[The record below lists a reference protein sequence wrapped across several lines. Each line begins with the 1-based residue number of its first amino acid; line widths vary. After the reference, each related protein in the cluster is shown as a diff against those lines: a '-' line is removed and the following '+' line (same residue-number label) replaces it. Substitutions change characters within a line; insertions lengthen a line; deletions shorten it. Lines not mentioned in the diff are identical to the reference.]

1 MNLNDLQPREVF
13 RFFYEICRIP
23 HGSYNID
30 AISDYL
36 VAFAKERNL
45 EVRQDQLKNVI
56 IKKPA
61 TEGYEQEETI
71 ILQGHMDMV
80 AVKDAESDIDME
92 KEPLRLNVKDGC
104 LYAEGTSLGGDDGIA
119 VAYALAILDA
129 DTIKHPALEVVFTV
143 NEEVGMDGAIGID
156 LSDLKGTRLLNI
168 DSEEEGVLLTSCAG
182 GMRVHGVLPVDRIA
196 VEGATYI
203 EVTLSGLKGGHSGAE
218 IHHGRANANHTI
230 GRILSELSKKTEF
243 HIVNISGGEKDNAIP
258 LYAET
263 VLAVM
268 NPDMEQIKAELVAL
282 ETMLNNE
289 YAGKEENILIT
300 LRKLEDESRT
310 MADAHSTKRI
320 FEYLCAVPD
329 GVIAMSGLNPEF
341 VETSLNLGVL
351 KLTEKGLEADYALRS
366 SIEQSKLFLRDRVD
380 MITRAFGGYCEF
392 SGDYPGWEYKAVSPL
407 REKMIR
413 VYEACYGSSPEV
425 TAIHAGLECG
435 ILLQKKKDLDCI
447 SFGPDIYDIHTTK
460 ERMPVYSVKR
470 TWEYLLAF
478 LAEKDGE

>member
-1 MNLNDLQPREVF
+1 MNLNDLQPKEVF

-45 EVRQDQLKNVI
+45 EVRQDELKNVI

-61 TEGYEQEETI
+61 TEGYEKEETL

-80 AVKDAESDIDME
+80 AVKDAESDIDLE
-92 KEPLRLNVKDGC
+92 REPLRLNFKDGC

-119 VAYALAILDA
+119 IAYALAILDS
-129 DTIKHPALEVVFTV
+129 DIIKHPALEVVITV

-182 GMRVHGVLPVDRIA
+182 GMRVHAVLPVKRVPA
-196 VEGATYI
+196 EGTCVEI
-203 EVTLSGLKGGHSGAE
+203 TLSGLKGGHSGAE
-218 IHHGRANANHTI
+218 IHHGRANANHTM
-230 GRILSELSKKTEF
+230 GRILAELSKKVDF
-243 HIVNISGGEKDNAIP
+243 NIVQISGGEKDNAIP
-258 LYAET
+258 LYAEA
-263 VLAVM
+263 VLAIK
-268 NPDMEQIKAELVAL
+268 NPDMALMKAELECL
-282 ETMLNNE
+282 EAMLNNE

-300 LRKLEDESRT
+300 LRKLESGNAE
-310 MADAHSTKRI
+310 MVEEASTKSI
-320 FEYLCAVPD
+320 YEYLCAVPD
-329 GVIAMSGLNPEF
+329 GVIAMSGLNPGF

-351 KLTEKGLEADYALRS
+351 KLTEAGLEADYALRS

-380 MITRAFGGYCEF
+380 MITRAFGGFCEF

-413 VYEACYGSSPEV
+413 VYEACYGNSPEV

-435 ILLQKKKDLDCI
+435 ILLEKKKDLDCI

-470 TWEYLLAF
+470 TWEYLLAI
-478 LAEKDGE
+478 LAEKENE

>member
-1 MNLNDLQPREVF
+1 MNLNDLQPKEVF

-45 EVRQDQLKNVI
+45 EVRQDELKNVI
-56 IKKPA
+56 IRKPA
-61 TEGYEQEETI
+61 TTGYEKEETL

-80 AVKDAESDIDME
+80 AVKDAESDMDME
-92 KEPLRLNVKDGC
+92 KDPLRLNFKDGC

-119 VAYALAILDA
+119 IAYALAILDS
-129 DTIKHPALEVVFTV
+129 DSIKHPALEAVFTV

-182 GMRVHGVLPVDRIA
+182 GMRVHAVLPVKR
-196 VEGATYI
+196 VPMEGKYI
-203 EVTLSGLKGGHSGAE
+203 EITLSGLKGGHSGAE

-230 GRILSELSKKTEF
+230 GRILAKLSKKVSF
-243 HIVNISGGEKDNAIP
+243 HIVSISGGEKDNAIP
-258 LYAET
+258 LYAEA
-263 VLAVM
+263 VLAVN
-268 NPDMEQIKAELVAL
+268 NPDMTLIKTELEAL
-282 ETMLNNE
+282 EVMLNNE

-300 LRKLEDESRT
+300 LRKMENGSAM
-310 MADAHSTKRI
+310 MADEASTKCI

-329 GVIAMSGLNPEF
+329 GVIAMSGLNPGF

-351 KLTEKGLEADYALRS
+351 KLTEGGLEADYALRS
-366 SIEQSKLFLRDRVD
+366 SIEESKLFLRDRVD
-380 MITRAFGGYCEF
+380 MITRAFGGTCEF

-407 REKMIR
+407 RDKMIR
-413 VYEACYGSSPEV
+413 VYEECYGSSPEV

-435 ILLQKKKDLDCI
+435 ILLQKKPDLDCI

-470 TWEYLLAF
+470 TWEYLLAL
-478 LAEKDGE
+478 LAEKENV

>member
-1 MNLNDLQPREVF
+1 MNLNDLQPKEVF
-13 RFFYEICRIP
+13 RYFYEICRIP

-45 EVRQDQLKNVI
+45 EVVQDELKNVI

-61 TEGYEQEETI
+61 TEGYEKEETL

-80 AVKDAESDIDME
+80 AVKDAEADIDLE
-92 KEPLRLNVKDGC
+92 KEPLRLSFKDGC

-119 VAYALAILDA
+119 IAYALAILDS
-129 DTIKHPALEVVFTV
+129 DTIKHPALEVVITV

-156 LSDLKGTRLLNI
+156 LSGLKGTRLLNI

-182 GMRVHGVLPVDRIA
+182 GMRVHAVLPVNKVPLEGTC
-196 VEGATYI
+196 VEI
-203 EVTLSGLKGGHSGAE
+203 TLSGLKGGHSGAE

-230 GRILSELSKKTEF
+230 GRILAELSKKVDF
-243 HIVNISGGEKDNAIP
+243 NIVQISGGEKDNAIP
-258 LYAET
+258 LYAEA
-263 VLAVM
+263 VLAVKEANM
-268 NPDMEQIKAELVAL
+268 ALMKAELECMEA
-282 ETMLNNE
+282 MLNNE

-300 LRKLEDESRT
+300 LRKLENESAE
-310 MADAHSTKRI
+310 MADEASTKSVY
-320 FEYLCAVPD
+320 EYLCAVPD
-329 GVIAMSGLNPEF
+329 GVIAMSGLNPGF

-351 KLTEKGLEADYALRS
+351 KLTEAGLEADYALRS

-380 MITRAFGGYCEF
+380 MITRAFGGFCEF

-435 ILLQKKKDLDCI
+435 ILLEKKKDLDCI

-470 TWEYLLAF
+470 TWEYLLAI
-478 LAEKDGE
+478 LAEKENE

>member
-1 MNLNDLQPREVF
+1 MNLNDLQPKEVF

-45 EVRQDQLKNVI
+45 EVVQDELKNVI

-61 TEGYEQEETI
+61 TEGYEKEETL

-80 AVKDAESDIDME
+80 AVKDAEADIDLE
-92 KEPLRLNVKDGC
+92 NEPLRLNFKDGC

-119 VAYALAILDA
+119 IAYALAILDS
-129 DTIKHPALEVVFTV
+129 DTIKHPALEVVITV

-156 LSDLKGTRLLNI
+156 LSGLKGTRLLNI

-182 GMRVHGVLPVDRIA
+182 GMRVHAVLPVNKVPLEGTC
-196 VEGATYI
+196 VEI
-203 EVTLSGLKGGHSGAE
+203 TLSGLKGGHSGAE
-218 IHHGRANANHTI
+218 IHHGRANANHTM
-230 GRILSELSKKTEF
+230 GRILAELSKKAAF
-243 HIVNISGGEKDNAIP
+243 NIMQISGGEKDNAIP
-258 LYAET
+258 LYAEA
-263 VLAVM
+263 VLAIK
-268 NPDMEQIKAELVAL
+268 NPDMALMKAELESL
-282 ETMLNNE
+282 EAMLNNE

-300 LRKLEDESRT
+300 LRKLESGEAE
-310 MADAHSTKRI
+310 MVDAASTKSI
-320 FEYLCAVPD
+320 YEYLCAVPD
-329 GVIAMSGLNPEF
+329 GVIAMSGLNPGF

-351 KLTEKGLEADYALRS
+351 KLTEAGLEADYALRS
-366 SIEQSKLFLRDRVD
+366 SIEHSKLFLRDRVD
-380 MITRAFGGYCEF
+380 MITRAFGGTCEF

-407 REKMIR
+407 RDKMIR
-413 VYEACYGSSPEV
+413 VYEECYGSSPEV

-435 ILLQKKKDLDCI
+435 ILLEKKKDLDCI

-470 TWEYLLAF
+470 TWEYLLAV
-478 LAEKDGE
+478 LAEKENV

>member
-1 MNLNDLQPREVF
+1 MNLNDLQPKEVF
-13 RFFYEICRIP
+13 RFFCEICRIP

-45 EVRQDQLKNVI
+45 EVRQDQLKNII

-61 TEGYEQEETI
+61 TEGYEKEETL

-80 AVKDAESDIDME
+80 AVKDADSDMDME
-92 KEPLRLNVKDGC
+92 KDGLRLAFKDGC

-119 VAYALAILDA
+119 VAYALAILDS
-129 DTIKHPALEVVFTV
+129 DTIKHPALEAVFTV

-182 GMRVHGVLPVDRIA
+182 GMRVHAVLPVVQIPA
-196 VEGATYI
+196 EGSFVKI
-203 EVTLSGLKGGHSGAE
+203 VLKGLKGGHSGAE
-218 IHHGRANANHTI
+218 IHHGRANANHTM
-230 GRILSELSKKTEF
+230 GRILSELSRKVSFNLVE
-243 HIVNISGGEKDNAIP
+243 ISGGEKDNAIP

-263 VLAVM
+263 VLCIK
-268 NPDMEQIKAELVAL
+268 NPDMDLIGAELAIVENVL
-282 ETMLNNE
+282 RNE
-289 YAGKEENILIT
+289 YAGKEDHIGIT
-300 LRKLEDESRT
+300 VCELEHMAIT
-310 MADAHSTKRI
+310 MADESSTKAVY
-320 FEYLCAVPD
+320 EYLCAVPD
-329 GVIAMSGLNPEF
+329 GVIAMSGLNPGF

-351 KLTEKGLEADYALRS
+351 KLTEEGLEADYALRS

-380 MITRAFGGYCEF
+380 MITRAFGGHCEF
-392 SGDYPGWEYKAVSPL
+392 SGDYPGWEYKANSPL
-407 REKMIR
+407 RDKMIR
-413 VYEACYGSSPEV
+413 VYEKCYGSAPEV

-460 ERMPVYSVKR
+460 ERMPVDSVKR
-470 TWEYLLAF
+470 TWEYLLAV
-478 LAEKDGE
+478 LEEKECG

>member
-1 MNLNDLQPREVF
+1 MNLNDLQPKEVF

-45 EVRQDQLKNVI
+45 EVVQDELKNVI

-61 TEGYEQEETI
+61 TEGYEKEETL

-80 AVKDAESDIDME
+80 AVKDAESDIDLE
-92 KEPLRLNVKDGC
+92 REPLRLNFKDGC

-119 VAYALAILDA
+119 VAYALAILDS
-129 DTIKHPALEVVFTV
+129 DSIKHPALEAVFTV

-182 GMRVHGVLPVDRIA
+182 GMRVHAVLPVNKVPLEGTC
-196 VEGATYI
+196 VEI
-203 EVTLSGLKGGHSGAE
+203 TLSGLKGGHSGAE
-218 IHHGRANANHTI
+218 IHHGRANANHTM
-230 GRILSELSKKTEF
+230 GRILAELSKKAAF
-243 HIVNISGGEKDNAIP
+243 NIMQISGGEKDNASP
-258 LYAET
+258 LYAEA
-263 VLAVM
+263 VLAIK
-268 NPDMEQIKAELVAL
+268 NPDMALMKAELESL
-282 ETMLNNE
+282 EAMLNNE

-300 LRKLEDESRT
+300 LRKLESGEAE
-310 MADAHSTKRI
+310 MVDAASTKSI
-320 FEYLCAVPD
+320 YEYLCAVPD
-329 GVIAMSGLNPEF
+329 GVIAMSGLNPGF

-351 KLTEKGLEADYALRS
+351 KLTEAGLEADYALRS
-366 SIEQSKLFLRDRVD
+366 SIEHSKLFLRDRVD
-380 MITRAFGGYCEF
+380 MITRAFGGFCEF

-407 REKMIR
+407 RDKMIR
-413 VYEACYGSSPEV
+413 VYEECYGSSPEV

-435 ILLQKKKDLDCI
+435 ILLEKKKDLDCI

-470 TWEYLLAF
+470 TWEYLLAV
-478 LAEKDGE
+478 LAEKENE

>member
-1 MNLNDLQPREVF
+1 MNLNDLQPKEVF

-30 AISDYL
+30 AISNYL
-36 VAFAKERNL
+36 VAFAKERTL
-45 EVRQDQLKNVI
+45 KVRQDEFKNVI
-56 IKKPA
+56 IWKPA
-61 TEGYEQEETI
+61 TEGYEKEETL

-80 AVKDAESDIDME
+80 AVKDAESDIDLE
-92 KEPLRLNVKDGC
+92 KDPLRLNFKDGC

-119 VAYALAILDA
+119 VAYALAILDS
-129 DTIKHPALEVVFTV
+129 DSIKHPALEVIFTV
-143 NEEVGMDGAIGID
+143 NEEVGMDGAFGID

-182 GMRVHGVLPVDRIA
+182 GMRVHAVLPVKR
-196 VEGATYI
+196 VPFEGTCI
-203 EVTLSGLKGGHSGAE
+203 EITLSGLKGGHSGAE

-230 GRILSELSKKTEF
+230 GRILAELSKKVSF
-243 HIVNISGGEKDNAIP
+243 NIVQISGGEKDNAIP
-258 LYAET
+258 LYAEA
-263 VLAVM
+263 VLAVK
-268 NPDMEQIKAELVAL
+268 NPDMALIKAELETL
-282 ETMLNNE
+282 ESMLNNE

-300 LRKLEDESRT
+300 LRKLENVSAE
-310 MADAHSTKRI
+310 MVNEASTKSI
-320 FEYLCAVPD
+320 CEYLCAVPD
-329 GVIAMSGLNPEF
+329 GVIAMSGLNPGF

-351 KLTEKGLEADYALRS
+351 KLTEAGLEADYALRS

-380 MITRAFGGYCEF
+380 MITRAFGGFCEF

-435 ILLQKKKDLDCI
+435 ILLEKKKDLDCI

-470 TWEYLLAF
+470 TWEYLLAI
-478 LAEKDGE
+478 LAEKENE

>member
-1 MNLNDLQPREVF
+1 MNLNDLQPKEVF

-45 EVRQDQLKNVI
+45 EVVQDQLKNVI

-61 TEGYEQEETI
+61 TEGYEKEETL

-80 AVKDAESDIDME
+80 AVKDAESDMDMD
-92 KEPLRLNVKDGC
+92 KDPLRLAFKDGC

-119 VAYALAILDA
+119 VAYALAILDS
-129 DTIKHPALEVVFTV
+129 DSIKHPALEVVFTV

-182 GMRVHGVLPVDRIA
+182 GMRVHGVIPVNK
-196 VEGATYI
+196 VLCEGACVEI
-203 EVTLSGLKGGHSGAE
+203 TLSGLKGGHSGAE

-230 GRILSELSKKTEF
+230 GRILAELSKKVSF
-243 HIVNISGGEKDNAIP
+243 HIVEISGGEKDNAIP
-258 LYAET
+258 LYAVT
-263 VLAVM
+263 TLAVK
-268 NPDMEQIKAELVAL
+268 NPDMELMKSVLEEL
-282 ETMLNNE
+282 ETILNNE

-300 LRKLEDESRT
+300 LRKLEDSSAT
-310 MADAHSTKRI
+310 MADEQSTKRI
-320 FEYLCAVPD
+320 YEYLCAVPD
-329 GVIAMSGLNPEF
+329 GVIAMSGLNPGF

-351 KLTEKGLEADYALRS
+351 KLTEAGLEADYALRS
-366 SIEQSKLFLRDRVD
+366 SIEQSKLYLRDRVD

-392 SGDYPGWEYKAVSPL
+392 SGDYPGWEYKTNSPL

-447 SFGPDIYDIHTTK
+447 SFGPDIFDIHTTK
-460 ERMPVYSVKR
+460 ERMPVDSVKR
-470 TWEYLLAF
+470 TWDYLLAV
-478 LAEKDGE
+478 LAEKECD

>member
-1 MNLNDLQPREVF
+1 MNLNDLQPKEVF

-61 TEGYEQEETI
+61 TEGYEKEETL

-80 AVKDAESDIDME
+80 AVKETDSDIDME
-92 KEPLRLNVKDGC
+92 KDPLRLDYKDGC
-104 LYAEGTSLGGDDGIA
+104 LYAQGTSLGGDDGIA
-119 VAYALAILDA
+119 IAYALAILDS
-129 DTIKHPALEVVFTV
+129 DSIKHPGLEVVFTV

-182 GMRVHGVLPVDRIA
+182 GMRVHALLPVVRIPS
-196 VEGATYI
+196 EGSC
-203 EVTLSGLKGGHSGAE
+203 VKVVLSGLKGGHSGAE
-218 IHHGRANANHTI
+218 IHHGRANANHTM
-230 GRILSELSKKTEF
+230 GRILSELSRKVSF
-243 HIVNISGGEKDNAIP
+243 NVAMLSGGEKDNAIP
-258 LYAET
+258 LYAEALLC
-263 VLAVM
+263 VK
-268 NPDMEQIKAELVAL
+268 NPDMNELSTELSAIEEVL
-282 ETMLNNE
+282 KNE
-289 YAGKEENILIT
+289 YAGKEDGIRIT
-300 LRKLEDESRT
+300 LCESECKVVT
-310 MADAHSTKRI
+310 MLDVQSTKAVY
-320 FEYLCAVPD
+320 EYLCSVPD
-329 GVIAMSGLNPEF
+329 GVIAMSGLNSGF

-351 KLTEKGLEADYALRS
+351 KLTEEGLEADYALRS

-380 MITRAFGGYCEF
+380 MITRAFGGSCEF
-392 SGDYPGWEYKAVSPL
+392 SGDYPGWEYRAQSPL
-407 REKMIR
+407 RDKMIR
-413 VYEACYGSSPEV
+413 VYERCYGSLPEV

-435 ILLQKKKDLDCI
+435 ILLKKRSDLDCI

-460 ERMPVYSVKR
+460 ERMPVDSVKR
-470 TWEYLLAF
+470 TWEYLLAI
-478 LAEKDGE
+478 LSEKEQG

>member
-1 MNLNDLQPREVF
+1 MNINDLQPKEVF
-13 RFFYEICRIP
+13 RYFYEICRIP

-45 EVRQDQLKNVI
+45 KCRQDEFKNVI
-56 IKKPA
+56 IWKPA
-61 TEGYEQEETI
+61 TEGYEKEETL

-80 AVKDAESDIDME
+80 AVKDAESDIDLE
-92 KEPLRLNVKDGC
+92 KEPLRLNFRDGC

-119 VAYALAILDA
+119 IAYALAILDT
-129 DTIKHPALEVVFTV
+129 DSIKHPALEVIFTV

-182 GMRVHGVLPVDRIA
+182 GMRVHGVIPVTR
-196 VEGATYI
+196 VPLEGECLEI
-203 EVTLSGLKGGHSGAE
+203 TLSGLKGGHSGAE
-218 IHHGRANANHTI
+218 IHHGRANANHTM
-230 GRILSELSKKTEF
+230 GRILSELAKKVSF
-243 HIVNISGGEKDNAIP
+243 SIVDISGGEKDNAIP
-258 LYAET
+258 LYAEAT
-263 VLAVM
+263 LAIR
-268 NPDMEQIKAELVAL
+268 NPDMDLMKAELESVEAV
-282 ETMLNNE
+282 LNKE

-300 LRKLEDESRT
+300 LRKVTSNIQN
-310 MADAHSTKRI
+310 MADEKSTKAVY
-320 FEYLCAVPD
+320 EYLCAVPD
-329 GVIAMSGLNPEF
+329 GVIAMSGLNPGF

-351 KLTEKGLEADYALRS
+351 KLSEAGLEADYALRS
-366 SIEQSKLFLRDRVD
+366 SVEESKLYLRDRVD

-407 REKMIR
+407 RDKMIR
-413 VYEACYGSSPEV
+413 VYEECYGSSPEV

-435 ILLQKKKDLDCI
+435 ILLQKKPELDCI

-470 TWEYLLAF
+470 TWEYLLAV
-478 LAEKDGE
+478 LAEKESE

>member
-1 MNLNDLQPREVF
+1 MNLNDLQPKEVF

-36 VAFAKERNL
+36 VAFAKERKL
-45 EVRQDQLKNVI
+45 EVRQDELKNVI

-61 TEGYEQEETI
+61 TAGYEKEETL

-92 KEPLRLNVKDGC
+92 KEPLRLAFRDGC

-119 VAYALAILDA
+119 VAYALAILDS
-129 DTIKHPALEVVFTV
+129 DSIKHPALEVIFTV

-182 GMRVHGVLPVDRIA
+182 GMRVHGVLPVNKVPCEGTC
-196 VEGATYI
+196 VEI
-203 EVTLSGLKGGHSGAE
+203 TLSGLKGGHSGAE
-218 IHHGRANANHTI
+218 IHHGRANANHTM
-230 GRILSELSKKTEF
+230 GRILAGLSRKISF
-243 HIVNISGGEKDNAIP
+243 NIVQISGGEKDNAIP

-263 VLAVM
+263 VLCVQ
-268 NPDMEQIKAELVAL
+268 NPDMELMKSAL
-282 ETMLNNE
+282 EELEAILNNE

-300 LRKLEDESRT
+300 LRKLEESSAT
-310 MADAHSTKRI
+310 MADEQSTKRI
-320 FEYLCAVPD
+320 YEYLCAVPD
-329 GVIAMSGLNPEF
+329 GVIAMSGLNPGF

-351 KLTEKGLEADYALRS
+351 KLTEAGLEVDYALRS
-366 SIEQSKLFLRDRVD
+366 SIEQSKLYLRDRVD

-392 SGDYPGWEYKAVSPL
+392 SGDYPGWEYKANSPL

-470 TWEYLLAF
+470 TWEYLLAI
-478 LAEKDGE
+478 LAEKENE

>member
-1 MNLNDLQPREVF
+1 MNLNDLQPKEVF

-45 EVRQDQLKNVI
+45 EVRQDELKNVI

-61 TEGYEQEETI
+61 TEGYEKEETL

-80 AVKDAESDIDME
+80 AVKDAESDIDLE
-92 KEPLRLNVKDGC
+92 REPLRLNFKDGC

-119 VAYALAILDA
+119 IAYALAILDS
-129 DTIKHPALEVVFTV
+129 DTIKHPALEVVITV

-182 GMRVHGVLPVDRIA
+182 GMRVHAVLPVNKVPLEGTC
-196 VEGATYI
+196 VEI
-203 EVTLSGLKGGHSGAE
+203 TLSGLKGGHSGAE

-230 GRILSELSKKTEF
+230 GRILAELSKKVDF
-243 HIVNISGGEKDNAIP
+243 NIVQISGGEKDNAIP
-258 LYAET
+258 LYAEA
-263 VLAVM
+263 VLAIK
-268 NPDMEQIKAELVAL
+268 NPDMALMKAELERL
-282 ETMLNNE
+282 EAMLNNE

-300 LRKLEDESRT
+300 LRKLESGKAE
-310 MADAHSTKRI
+310 MVEEASTKSI
-320 FEYLCAVPD
+320 YEYLCAVPD
-329 GVIAMSGLNPEF
+329 GVIAMSGLNPGF

-351 KLTEKGLEADYALRS
+351 KLTEAGLEADYALRS

-380 MITRAFGGYCEF
+380 MITRAFGGFCEF

-435 ILLQKKKDLDCI
+435 ILLEKKKDLDCI

-470 TWEYLLAF
+470 TWEYLLAI
-478 LAEKDGE
+478 LAEKECE

>member
-1 MNLNDLQPREVF
+1 MNLNDLQPKEVF
-13 RFFYEICRIP
+13 RYFYEICRIP

-36 VAFAKERNL
+36 VAFAKQRNL
-45 EVRQDQLKNVI
+45 EVVQDELKNVI
-56 IKKPA
+56 IKKAA
-61 TEGYEQEETI
+61 TAGYENEETL

-80 AVKDAESDIDME
+80 AVKDAEADIDLE
-92 KEPLRLNVKDGC
+92 KEPLRLNFKDGC

-119 VAYALAILDA
+119 IAYALAILDS
-129 DTIKHPALEVVFTV
+129 DSIKHPALEVVITV

-182 GMRVHGVLPVDRIA
+182 GMRVHAVLPVNKVPLEGTC
-196 VEGATYI
+196 VEI
-203 EVTLSGLKGGHSGAE
+203 TLSGLKGGHSGAE
-218 IHHGRANANHTI
+218 IHHGRANANHTM
-230 GRILSELSKKTEF
+230 GRILAELSKKMSF
-243 HIVNISGGEKDNAIP
+243 GIVEISGGEKDNAIP
-258 LYAET
+258 LYAESI
-263 VLAVM
+263 LAVKDA
-268 NPDMEQIKAELVAL
+268 DMALMKAELEAL
-282 ETMLNNE
+282 EAMLNNE

-300 LRKLEDESRT
+300 LRKLDNDSAT
-310 MADAHSTKRI
+310 MADEPSTKRI
-320 FEYLCAVPD
+320 YEYLCTVPD
-329 GVIAMSGLNPEF
+329 GVIAMSGLNPGF

-351 KLTEKGLEADYALRS
+351 KLTEAGLEADYALRS

-380 MITRAFGGYCEF
+380 MITRAFGGICEF

-407 REKMIR
+407 RDKMIR
-413 VYEACYGSSPEV
+413 VYEECYGSSPEV

-435 ILLQKKKDLDCI
+435 ILLEKKKDLDCI

-470 TWEYLLAF
+470 TWEYLLAV
-478 LAEKDGE
+478 LAEKENE

>member
-1 MNLNDLQPREVF
+1 MNLNDLQPKEVF
-13 RFFYEICRIP
+13 RYFYEICRIP

-45 EVRQDQLKNVI
+45 EVRQDELKNVI

-61 TEGYEQEETI
+61 TEGYEKEETL

-80 AVKDAESDIDME
+80 AVKDAESDIDLE
-92 KEPLRLNVKDGC
+92 KEPLRLNFKDDC

-119 VAYALAILDA
+119 VAYALAILDS
-129 DTIKHPALEVVFTV
+129 DTIKHPALEVVITV

-182 GMRVHGVLPVDRIA
+182 GMRVHAVLPVNKVPLEGTC
-196 VEGATYI
+196 VEI
-203 EVTLSGLKGGHSGAE
+203 TLSGLKGGHSGAE

-230 GRILSELSKKTEF
+230 GRILAELSKKVDF
-243 HIVNISGGEKDNAIP
+243 NIVQISGGEKDNAIP
-258 LYAET
+258 LYAEA
-263 VLAVM
+263 VLAIK
-268 NPDMEQIKAELVAL
+268 NPDMALMKAELESL
-282 ETMLNNE
+282 EAMLNNE

-300 LRKLEDESRT
+300 LRKLESGEAE
-310 MADAHSTKRI
+310 MVDAASTKSI
-320 FEYLCAVPD
+320 YEYLCAVPD
-329 GVIAMSGLNPEF
+329 GVIAMSGLNPGF

-351 KLTEKGLEADYALRS
+351 KLTEAGLEADYALRS

-380 MITRAFGGYCEF
+380 MITRAFGGFCEF

-413 VYEACYGSSPEV
+413 VYEECYGSSPEV

-435 ILLQKKKDLDCI
+435 ILLEKKKDLDCI

-470 TWEYLLAF
+470 TWEYLLAI
-478 LAEKDGE
+478 LAEKENE

>member
-1 MNLNDLQPREVF
+1 MNLNDLQPKEVF
-13 RFFYEICRIP
+13 RYFYEICRIP

-45 EVRQDQLKNVI
+45 EVRQDELKNVI

-61 TEGYEQEETI
+61 TEGYEKEETL

-80 AVKDAESDIDME
+80 AVKDAESDIDLE
-92 KEPLRLNVKDGC
+92 REPLRLNFKDGC

-119 VAYALAILDA
+119 VAYALAILDS
-129 DTIKHPALEVVFTV
+129 DSIKHPALEAVFTV

-182 GMRVHGVLPVDRIA
+182 GMRVHA
-196 VEGATYI
+196 VIPTNKVPLEGTCVEI
-203 EVTLSGLKGGHSGAE
+203 TLSGLKGGHSGAE
-218 IHHGRANANHTI
+218 IHHGRANANHTM
-230 GRILSELSKKTEF
+230 GRILAELSKKVAF
-243 HIVNISGGEKDNAIP
+243 NLVQISGGEKDNAIP
-258 LYAET
+258 LYAEA
-263 VLAVM
+263 VLAIK
-268 NPDMEQIKAELVAL
+268 NPNMALMKAELESL
-282 ETMLNNE
+282 EAMLNNE

-300 LRKLEDESRT
+300 LRKLESGEAE
-310 MADAHSTKRI
+310 MVDAASTKSI
-320 FEYLCAVPD
+320 CEYLCAVPD
-329 GVIAMSGLNPEF
+329 GVIAVSGLNPGF

-351 KLTEKGLEADYALRS
+351 KLTEAGLEADYALRS

-380 MITRAFGGYCEF
+380 MITRAFGGTCEF
-392 SGDYPGWEYKAVSPL
+392 SGDYPGWEYKVVSPL
-407 REKMIR
+407 RDKMIR
-413 VYEACYGSSPEV
+413 VYEGCYGSSPEV

-435 ILLQKKKDLDCI
+435 ILLEKKKDLDCI

-460 ERMPVYSVKR
+460 ERMSVDSVQR
-470 TWEYLLAF
+470 TWEYLLAV
-478 LAEKDGE
+478 LAEKECK

>member
-1 MNLNDLQPREVF
+1 MNLNDLQPKEVF
-13 RFFYEICRIP
+13 RYFYEICRIP

-45 EVRQDQLKNVI
+45 EVRQDELKNVI

-61 TEGYEQEETI
+61 TEGYEKEETL

-80 AVKDAESDIDME
+80 AVKDAEAGIDLE
-92 KEPLRLNVKDGC
+92 NDPLRLNFKDGC

-119 VAYALAILDA
+119 VAYALAILDS
-129 DTIKHPALEVVFTV
+129 DSIKHPALEAVFTV

-182 GMRVHGVLPVDRIA
+182 GMRVHA
-196 VEGATYI
+196 VIPTNKVPLEGTCVEI
-203 EVTLSGLKGGHSGAE
+203 TLSGLKGGHSGAE
-218 IHHGRANANHTI
+218 IHHGRANANHTM
-230 GRILSELSKKTEF
+230 GRILAELSKKVAF
-243 HIVNISGGEKDNAIP
+243 NLVQISGGEKDNAIP
-258 LYAET
+258 LYAEV
-263 VLAVM
+263 VLAIK
-268 NPDMEQIKAELVAL
+268 NPDMALMKAELESL
-282 ETMLNNE
+282 EAMLNNE

-300 LRKLEDESRT
+300 LRKLESGKAE
-310 MADAHSTKRI
+310 MVDAASTKSI
-320 FEYLCAVPD
+320 YEYLCAVPD
-329 GVIAMSGLNPEF
+329 GVIAMSGLNPGF

-351 KLTEKGLEADYALRS
+351 KLTEAGLEADYALRS

-380 MITRAFGGYCEF
+380 MITRAFGGTCEF
-392 SGDYPGWEYKAVSPL
+392 SGDYPGWEYKVVSPL
-407 REKMIR
+407 RDKMIR
-413 VYEACYGSSPEV
+413 VYEECYGSSPEV

-435 ILLQKKKDLDCI
+435 ILLEKKKDLDCI

-460 ERMPVYSVKR
+460 ERMSVDSVQR
-470 TWEYLLAF
+470 TWEYLLAV
-478 LAEKDGE
+478 LAEKECK

>member
-1 MNLNDLQPREVF
+1 MNLNDLQPKEVF

-45 EVRQDQLKNVI
+45 EVVQDELKNVI

-61 TEGYEQEETI
+61 TEGYEKEETM

-80 AVKDAESDIDME
+80 AVKDAESDIDLE
-92 KEPLRLNVKDGC
+92 KESLRLNFKDGC

-119 VAYALAILDA
+119 IAYALAILDS
-129 DTIKHPALEVVFTV
+129 DTIKHPDLEVVITV

-156 LSDLKGTRLLNI
+156 LSGLKGTRLLNI

-182 GMRVHGVLPVDRIA
+182 GMRVHAVLPVNK
-196 VEGATYI
+196 VPLEGACVEI
-203 EVTLSGLKGGHSGAE
+203 TLSGLKGGHSGAE
-218 IHHGRANANHTI
+218 IHHGRANANHTM
-230 GRILSELSKKTEF
+230 GRILAELSKKMSF
-243 HIVNISGGEKDNAIP
+243 GIVEISGGEKDNAIP
-258 LYAET
+258 LYAES
-263 VLAVM
+263 VLAVKDV
-268 NPDMEQIKAELVAL
+268 DMALMKAELEAL
-282 ETMLNNE
+282 ELMLNKE

-300 LRKLEDESRT
+300 LRKKECENT
-310 MADAHSTKRI
+310 MMADNASTARI
-320 FEYLCAVPD
+320 CEYLCAVPD
-329 GVIAMSGLNPEF
+329 GVIAMSGLNQSF

-351 KLTEKGLEADYALRS
+351 KLTEAGLEADYALRS

-380 MITRAFGGYCEF
+380 MITRVFGGTCEF

-407 REKMIR
+407 RDKMIR
-413 VYEACYGSSPEV
+413 VYEECYGSSPEV

-435 ILLQKKKDLDCI
+435 ILLEKKKDLDCI

-470 TWEYLLAF
+470 TWEYLLAV
-478 LAEKDGE
+478 LAEKENE

>member
-1 MNLNDLQPREVF
+1 MNLNDLQPKEVF
-13 RFFYEICRIP
+13 RYFYEICRIP

-45 EVRQDQLKNVI
+45 EVVQDELKNVI
-56 IKKPA
+56 IKKDA
-61 TEGYEQEETI
+61 TAGYEKEETL

-80 AVKDAESDIDME
+80 AVKDAEADIDLE
-92 KEPLRLNVKDGC
+92 KEPLRLNFKDGC

-119 VAYALAILDA
+119 IAYALAILDS
-129 DTIKHPALEVVFTV
+129 DTIKHPALEVVITV

-156 LSDLKGTRLLNI
+156 LSGLKGTRLLNI

-182 GMRVHGVLPVDRIA
+182 GMRVHAVLPVNKVPLEGTC
-196 VEGATYI
+196 VEI
-203 EVTLSGLKGGHSGAE
+203 TLSGLKGGHSGAE
-218 IHHGRANANHTI
+218 IHHGRANANHTM
-230 GRILSELSKKTEF
+230 GRILAELSKKADF
-243 HIVNISGGEKDNAIP
+243 NIVQISGGEKDNAIP
-258 LYAET
+258 LYAEA
-263 VLAVM
+263 VLAIK
-268 NPDMEQIKAELVAL
+268 NPDMALMKAELESL
-282 ETMLNNE
+282 EAMLNNE

-300 LRKLEDESRT
+300 LRKLESGNAE
-310 MADAHSTKRI
+310 MVEEASTKSI
-320 FEYLCAVPD
+320 YEYLCAVPD
-329 GVIAMSGLNPEF
+329 GVIAMSGLNPGF

-351 KLTEKGLEADYALRS
+351 KLTEAGLEADYALRS

-380 MITRAFGGYCEF
+380 MITRAFGGTCEF

-407 REKMIR
+407 RDKMIR
-413 VYEACYGSSPEV
+413 VYEECYGSSPEV

-435 ILLQKKKDLDCI
+435 ILLEKKKDLDCI

-470 TWEYLLAF
+470 TWEYLLAV
-478 LAEKDGE
+478 LAEKENV

>member
-1 MNLNDLQPREVF
+1 MNLNDLQPKEVF

-36 VAFAKERNL
+36 VAFAKERTL
-45 EVRQDQLKNVI
+45 KVRQDEFKNVI
-56 IKKPA
+56 IWKPA
-61 TEGYEQEETI
+61 TEGYEKEETL

-80 AVKDAESDIDME
+80 AVKDAESDIDLE
-92 KEPLRLNVKDGC
+92 KDPLRLNFKDGC

-119 VAYALAILDA
+119 VAYALAILDS
-129 DTIKHPALEVVFTV
+129 DSIKHPALEVIFTV
-143 NEEVGMDGAIGID
+143 NEEVGMDGAFGID

-182 GMRVHGVLPVDRIA
+182 GMRVHAVLPVKR
-196 VEGATYI
+196 VPFEGTCI
-203 EVTLSGLKGGHSGAE
+203 EITLSGLKGGHSGAE

-230 GRILSELSKKTEF
+230 GRILAELSKKVSF
-243 HIVNISGGEKDNAIP
+243 NIVQISGGEKDNAIP
-258 LYAET
+258 LYAEA
-263 VLAVM
+263 VLAVK
-268 NPDMEQIKAELVAL
+268 NPDMALIKAELETL
-282 ETMLNNE
+282 ESMLNNE

-300 LRKLEDESRT
+300 LRKLENVSVE
-310 MADAHSTKRI
+310 MVNEASTKSI
-320 FEYLCAVPD
+320 CEYLCVVPD
-329 GVIAMSGLNPEF
+329 GVIAMSGLNPGF

-351 KLTEKGLEADYALRS
+351 KLTEIGLEADYALRS

-380 MITRAFGGYCEF
+380 MITRAFGGFCEF

-435 ILLQKKKDLDCI
+435 ILLEKKKDLDCI

-470 TWEYLLAF
+470 TWEYLLAI
-478 LAEKDGE
+478 LAEKENE

>member
-1 MNLNDLQPREVF
+1 MNLNDLQPKEVF

-45 EVRQDQLKNVI
+45 EVVQDELKNVI

-61 TEGYEQEETI
+61 TEGYEKEETL

-80 AVKDAESDIDME
+80 AVKDAESDIDLE
-92 KEPLRLNVKDGC
+92 REPLRLNFKDGC

-119 VAYALAILDA
+119 VAYALAILDS
-129 DTIKHPALEVVFTV
+129 DSIKHPALEAVFTV

-182 GMRVHGVLPVDRIA
+182 GMRVHAVLPVNKVPLEGTC
-196 VEGATYI
+196 VEI
-203 EVTLSGLKGGHSGAE
+203 TLSGLKGGHSGAE
-218 IHHGRANANHTI
+218 IHHGRANANHTM
-230 GRILSELSKKTEF
+230 GRILAELSKKAAF
-243 HIVNISGGEKDNAIP
+243 NIMQISGGEKDNAIP
-258 LYAET
+258 LYAEA
-263 VLAVM
+263 VLAIK
-268 NPDMEQIKAELVAL
+268 NPDMALMKAELESL
-282 ETMLNNE
+282 EAMLNNE

-300 LRKLEDESRT
+300 LRKLESGEAE
-310 MADAHSTKRI
+310 MVDAASTKSI
-320 FEYLCAVPD
+320 YEYLCAVPD
-329 GVIAMSGLNPEF
+329 GVIAMSGLNPGF

-351 KLTEKGLEADYALRS
+351 KLTEAGLEADYALRS
-366 SIEQSKLFLRDRVD
+366 SIEHSKLFLRDRVD
-380 MITRAFGGYCEF
+380 MITRAFGGFCEF

-407 REKMIR
+407 RDKMIR
-413 VYEACYGSSPEV
+413 VYEECYGSSPEV

-435 ILLQKKKDLDCI
+435 ILLEKKKDLDCI

-470 TWEYLLAF
+470 TWEYLLAV
-478 LAEKDGE
+478 LAEKENE

>member
-1 MNLNDLQPREVF
+1 MNLNDLQPKEVF

-45 EVRQDQLKNVI
+45 EVRQDELKNVI

-61 TEGYEQEETI
+61 TEGYEKEETL

-80 AVKDAESDIDME
+80 AVKDAETDMDMD
-92 KEPLRLNVKDGC
+92 KDPLRLAFKDGC

-119 VAYALAILDA
+119 VAFALAILDS
-129 DTIKHPALEVVFTV
+129 DSIRHPALEVVFTV

-182 GMRVHGVLPVDRIA
+182 GMRVHGVLPVKKVPCEGTC
-196 VEGATYI
+196 VEI
-203 EVTLSGLKGGHSGAE
+203 TLSGLKGGHSGAE

-230 GRILSELSKKTEF
+230 GRILAELAKKVSF
-243 HIVNISGGEKDNAIP
+243 HIVTISGGEKDNAIP
-258 LYAET
+258 LYAEA
-263 VLAVM
+263 VLCVQ
-268 NPDMEQIKAELVAL
+268 NPDMALIKSVLVNL
-282 ETMLNNE
+282 EAILNNE

-300 LRKLEDESRT
+300 LRKLEDEST
-310 MADAHSTKRI
+310 AMADEQSTKRMY
-320 FEYLCAVPD
+320 EYLCAVPD
-329 GVIAMSGLNPEF
+329 GVIAMSGLNPGF

-351 KLTEKGLEADYALRS
+351 KLTEAGLEADYALRS

-392 SGDYPGWEYKAVSPL
+392 SGDYPGWEYKANSPL

-470 TWEYLLAF
+470 TWEYLLAV
-478 LAEKDGE
+478 LAEKDAE

>member
-1 MNLNDLQPREVF
+1 MNLNDLQPKEVF

-56 IKKPA
+56 IWKPA
-61 TEGYEQEETI
+61 TEGYEKEETI

-80 AVKDAESDIDME
+80 AVKDAESDINMD
-92 KEPLRLNVKDGC
+92 KDSLHLALKDGC

-119 VAYALAILDA
+119 VAYALAILDS
-129 DTIKHPALEVVFTV
+129 DSIKHPALEVVFTV

-182 GMRVHGVLPVDRIA
+182 GMRVHAVLPVTKVPYEGTC
-196 VEGATYI
+196 VEI
-203 EVTLSGLKGGHSGAE
+203 TLSGLKGGHSGAE
-218 IHHGRANANHTI
+218 IHHGRANANHVI
-230 GRILSELSKKTEF
+230 GRILSELAKKVPF
-243 HIVNISGGEKDNAIP
+243 HIVKISGGEKDNAIP
-258 LYAET
+258 LYAEAT
-263 VLAVM
+263 FAVK
-268 NPDMEQIKAELVAL
+268 NPDMELMKAELVAM
-282 ETMLNNE
+282 ESILNNE

-300 LRKLEDESRT
+300 LRKLEDGSAT
-310 MADAHSTKRI
+310 MADEQSTKRMY
-320 FEYLCAVPD
+320 EYLCAVPD
-329 GVIAMSGLNPEF
+329 GVIAMSGLNPGF

-351 KLTEKGLEADYALRS
+351 NLTETGLEADYALRS

-380 MITRAFGGYCEF
+380 MITKAFGGYCEF
-392 SGDYPGWEYKAVSPL
+392 SGDYPGWEYKANSPL

-413 VYEACYGSSPEV
+413 VYEECYGRRPEV

-460 ERMPVYSVKR
+460 ERMPVDSVKR

-478 LAEKDGE
+478 LAEKENA

>member
-1 MNLNDLQPREVF
+1 MNLNDLQPKEVF
-13 RFFYEICRIP
+13 WFFYEICRIP

-45 EVRQDQLKNVI
+45 EVRQDELKNVI

-61 TEGYEQEETI
+61 TEGYEKEETL

-80 AVKDAESDIDME
+80 AVKDAESDIDLE
-92 KEPLRLNVKDGC
+92 REPLRLNFKDGC

-119 VAYALAILDA
+119 VAYALAILDS
-129 DTIKHPALEVVFTV
+129 DSIRHPALEVVFTV

-182 GMRVHGVLPVDRIA
+182 GMRVHA
-196 VEGATYI
+196 VIPANKVPLEGTCVEI
-203 EVTLSGLKGGHSGAE
+203 TLSGLKGGHSGAE
-218 IHHGRANANHTI
+218 IHHGRANANHTM
-230 GRILSELSKKTEF
+230 GRILAELSKKVDF
-243 HIVNISGGEKDNAIP
+243 NIVQISGGEKDNAIP
-258 LYAET
+258 LYAEA
-263 VLAVM
+263 VLAIK
-268 NPDMEQIKAELVAL
+268 NPDMALMKAELERL
-282 ETMLNNE
+282 EAMLNNE

-300 LRKLEDESRT
+300 LRKLESGNAE
-310 MADAHSTKRI
+310 MVEEASTKSI
-320 FEYLCAVPD
+320 YEYLCAVPD
-329 GVIAMSGLNPEF
+329 GVIAMSGLNPGF

-351 KLTEKGLEADYALRS
+351 KLTEVGLEADYALRS

-380 MITRAFGGYCEF
+380 MITRAFGGTCEF

-407 REKMIR
+407 RDKMVR
-413 VYEACYGSSPEV
+413 VYEECYGSSPEV

-435 ILLQKKKDLDCI
+435 ILLEKKKDLDCI

-460 ERMPVYSVKR
+460 ERMPVYSVKK
-470 TWEYLLAF
+470 TWEYLLAI
-478 LAEKDGE
+478 LAEKEYE